1 MNWYTLAKEQETT
14 LITLRRT
21 IHENPELGN
30 QEFGTSRL
38 ITSFLQACG
47 IETKKYLTTGVT
59 GLVKGKYP
67 GRTVMIRAD
76 MDALPILEDTGLG
89 CASKNSNVMHACGH
103 DMHITM
109 ALGAAKI
116 LSEHTDVLHGNVLFV
131 FQPDEEGEGG
141 AERLIQ
147 ENVLAGVDAVYG
159 IHVDPALPAG
169 TIGIKYGA
177 FYAAAGK
184 FDITVEG
191 ESAHGAQRE
200 KGIDAITCAA
210 QIITSIDQMNGM
222 LDGEKLVATIGTI
235 HAGKVRNILCGHA
248 EMSGIVR
255 TFGLERREKAH
266 QQLAAIIKEAD
277 QTNGTHTKLNWEDG
291 YCGVVNHDAETRIVE
306 EAARELFPENVTV
319 LQEPTMTTE
328 DFGYYL
334 KERPGCFYH
343 LGVDSSY
350 PLHHPK
356 FSPKESAIA
365 VGVAVHCAVIEK
377 YLNSSK

>member
-266 QQLAAIIKEAD
+266 QQLVRIIKDAD
-277 QTNGTHTKLNWEDG
+277 QKNGTHTKLNWEDG